1 MARKGDAAGEGHPL
15 SDKRRKYFSVQEVA
29 DYFGI
34 SRRAAYD
41 LVYRGVIRGHKFGGS
56 VRVSREEV
64 LRFEEAG
71 ENMGRGR

>member
-1 MARKGDAAGEGHPL
+1 MARKGDAAGEGDPL

-41 LVYRGVIRGHKFGGS
+41 LV
-56 VRVSREEV
+56 
-64 LRFEEAG
+64 
-71 ENMGRGR
+71 